1 MKKTNKK
8 VTKTVK
14 PAFIVDLTN
23 VETPTELYAAFGL
36 AKQDA
41 NLPMTDDEL
50 IAIVNIAVNTTFAA
64 LQDVFNK
71 LPFQEFD
78 IIQEFDITN
87 GEKLIFDEKGNIK
100 VKKPNIFRR
109 FWNWITRK
117 K

>member
-8 VTKTVK
+8 ITKTVK

-23 VETPTELYAAFGL
+23 VETPAELYAAFGL

-50 IAIVNIAVNTTFAA
+50 VSIVNIAINTTLTTLKDAF
-64 LQDVFNK
+64 DK
-71 LPFQEFD
+71 LPYTEYN
-78 IIQEFDITN
+78 ITN
-87 GEKLIFDEKGNIK
+87 GEKLIFDEKGNVK

-117 K
+117 NKK

>member
-23 VETPTELYAAFGL
+23 VETPDELYAAFGL

-50 IAIVNIAVNTTFAA
+50 VAIVNIAINTTLSV
-64 LQDVFNK
+64 LQDTFKK
-71 LPFQEFD
+71 LPYKEYN
-78 IIQEFDITN
+78 ITN
-87 GEKLIFDEKGNIK
+87 GEKLIFDENGNVK
-100 VKKPNIFRR
+100 VKKANIFRR

>member
-1 MKKTNKK
+1 MKKTTKK

-23 VETPTELYAAFGL
+23 VETPAELYAAFGL

-50 IAIVNIAVNTTFAA
+50 VSIVNIAVNTTLAA
-64 LQDVFNK
+64 LQDAFSK
-71 LPFQEFD
+71 LPYTEYN
-78 IIQEFDITN
+78 ITN
-87 GEKLIFDEKGNIK
+87 GEKLIFDEKGNVK
-100 VKKPNIFRR
+100 VKKANIFRR

>member
-1 MKKTNKK
+1 MKKTTKK
-8 VTKTVK
+8 ITKTVK

-50 IAIVNIAVNTTFAA
+50 VAIVNIAVGTTLAA
-64 LQDVFNK
+64 LQDAFNK
-71 LPFQEFD
+71 LPFQK
-78 IIQEFDITN
+78 FDITN
-87 GEKLIFDEKGNIK
+87 GEKLVFDEKGNVK

>member
-1 MKKTNKK
+1 MKKTTKKTKK
-8 VTKTVK
+8 VTK

-23 VETPTELYAAFGL
+23 VTTPSELYAAFGL

-41 NLPMTDDEL
+41 KLPITDDEL
-50 IAIVNIAVNTTFAA
+50 MAIINVAVNTTIEV
-64 LQDVFNK
+64 LLNEFNE
-71 LPFQEFD
+71 LPHND
-78 IIQEFDITN
+78 IEIKN
-87 GEKLIFDEKGNIK
+87 GEKLVFDEKGNFK